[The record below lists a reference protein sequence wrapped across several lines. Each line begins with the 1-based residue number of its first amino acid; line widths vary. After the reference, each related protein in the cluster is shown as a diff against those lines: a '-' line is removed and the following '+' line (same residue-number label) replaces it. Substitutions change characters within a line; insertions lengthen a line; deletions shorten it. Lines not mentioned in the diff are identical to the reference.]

1 MTSALIVLT
10 GIVYI
15 GLSIFF
21 HFTPRLRVFLGLVV
35 GALLAGVVV
44 TQVNRWLAA
53 AISKVAGPIGDA
65 IGQDTGDVAVAIPTA
80 LGLGFGIVVVVFWRK
95 GKGGGKSAAAGR
107 GAFGKGGGGGG
118 GRATLAHVALG
129 CALLLPMIVGGLG
142 ATIRDVIR

>member
-1 MTSALIVLT
+1 MTSALIVL
-10 GIVYI
+10 GGLVYI
-15 GLSIFF
+15 GLSIVF

-35 GALLAGVVV
+35 GGLLAGVVV

-53 AISKVAGPIGDA
+53 AITQVAGPIGDA

-95 GKGGGKSAAAGR
+95 GKGGGKSAAGR

-118 GRATLAHVALG
+118 GGGRALAHVALG

>member
-21 HFTPRLRVFLGLVV
+21 HFTPRLRVFFGLVV

-44 TQVNRWLAA
+44 TQVNWWLAA
-53 AISKVAGPIGDA
+53 AISAVAGPIGDW

-80 LGLGFGIVVVVFWRK
+80 LGLGFAIVVIVFWLK

-107 GAFGKGGGGGG
+107 GKGGGGG